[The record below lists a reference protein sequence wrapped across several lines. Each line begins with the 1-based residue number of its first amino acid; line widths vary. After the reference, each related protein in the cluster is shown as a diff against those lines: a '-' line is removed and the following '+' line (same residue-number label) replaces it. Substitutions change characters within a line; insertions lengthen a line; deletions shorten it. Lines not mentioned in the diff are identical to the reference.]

1 MSSDVGVVLTKR
13 DSTRV
18 MAICSVVKQL
28 PSCGVIIYLNLK
40 AFTITFI
47 DPELF
52 LSYWQTCEVT
62 VDLQECL
69 PRKNHSY
76 AR

>member
-1 MSSDVGVVLTKR
+1 MSSYVGVVLTKR
-13 DSTRV
+13 DSTRA
-18 MAICSVVKQL
+18 MAMCFVVKQL
-28 PSCGVIIYLNLK
+28 PSCGVIMYLNLK